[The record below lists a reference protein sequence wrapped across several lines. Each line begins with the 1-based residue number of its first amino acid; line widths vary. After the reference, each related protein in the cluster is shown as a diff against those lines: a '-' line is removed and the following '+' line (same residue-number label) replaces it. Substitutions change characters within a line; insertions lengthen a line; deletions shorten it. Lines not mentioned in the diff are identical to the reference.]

1 MKDKTLI
8 QGYRYKDREKRLSVL
23 KNNQDLQNLSEETL
37 KSLIL
42 VEPLLILS
50 LKSPSKDLILASL
63 QLESDVIINLD
74 KNLIDEDV
82 IDAALHTDFLINLD
96 SNGKESLSLAMK
108 RFLKTVNS
116 LSEKNQKSLLNFSF
130 DDTKIIELLNDKNKI
145 VFIQSWP
152 QRFSLIK
159 NINFN
164 LAKVGVKKDYN
175 NLKYCLESN
184 QLTEVEKLELSL
196 FALQK
201 QPLSIRFLNMVKSKE
216 PKQAQIELEGKIE
229 ILKLM
234 GAS

>member
-8 QGYRYKDREKRLSVL
+8 QGYRYKDREKRLSAL
-23 KNNQDLQNLSEETL
+23 KNNQDLQSLSEETL

-42 VEPLLILS
+42 AEPLLILS

-63 QLESDVIINLD
+63 QLESDVIIDLD
-74 KNLIDEDV
+74 TNLIDEDV

-96 SNGKESLSLAMK
+96 SNGKESLSWAMK

-130 DDTKIIELLNDKNKI
+130 DDTKIIDLLNDKNKI

-152 QRFSLIK
+152 HRFSLIE

-196 FALQK
+196 FALKK
-201 QPLSIRFLNMVKSKE
+201 QPLAIRFLNMVKSKE
-216 PKQAQIELEGKIE
+216 PKKAQIELEGKIE